1 MVMVV
6 LFCMLAVVLV
16 FVIALAVE
24 VVMVLAF
31 SRSRGECGGG
41 RDDCGMSARVFRA
54 TGELALHVRDSRMVT
69 GDEGR

>member
-1 MVMVV
+1 
-6 LFCMLAVVLV
+6 MLAVVLV

-31 SRSRGECGGG
+31 FSLSRGECGGG
-41 RDDCGMSARVFRA
+41 RDCCGMSARVFRA